1 MEYTV
6 KNDTKI
12 SKITLGTAQL
22 GQSYGINNTSGIP
35 DGKEAENILNTALS
49 LGINTFDTSNDYG
62 DSEKKIGEFFG
73 RRKESPVIVTKTGAE
88 GSKAALYDML
98 AENAEKSLK
107 NLNVSSLPC
116 LMLHHEKFVTEYGR
130 ALIDAMNKLK
140 SNGIIRKTGIS
151 FSDKADMKKILSDGS
166 FDFVQLPMNIFDC
179 EEILNGTLSK
189 LNKSGMTVFIRSVYL
204 QGLFFKDPDTLPK
217 KLRSAK
223 EHLLKLRALS
233 ERYGVSVQAMA
244 SGFIY
249 FSEGV
254 DSVLVGCEK
263 ASQLE
268 ESAKLPLPLPKKLT
282 EEIFEI
288 SQKIPSVVKHPWEW
302 NN

>member
-22 GQSYGINNTSGIP
+22 GQSYGINNTYGIP

-62 DSEKKIGEFFG
+62 DSEKIIGEFFG

-189 LNKSGMTVFIRSVYL
+189 LNKSGMTVFIRSV
-204 QGLFFKDPDTLPK
+204 
-217 KLRSAK
+217 
-223 EHLLKLRALS
+223 
-233 ERYGVSVQAMA
+233 SVQAMA

-282 EEIFEI
+282 EEIFDI

>member
-1 MEYTV
+1 MLTADTPQNKKEIRVLEYTV

-62 DSEKKIGEFFG
+62 DSEKIIGEFFG

-130 ALIDAMNKLK
+130 ALIDAINKLK
-140 SNGIIRKTGIS
+140 
-151 FSDKADMKKILSDGS
+151 
-166 FDFVQLPMNIFDC
+166 
-179 EEILNGTLSK
+179 
-189 LNKSGMTVFIRSVYL
+189 
-204 QGLFFKDPDTLPK
+204 
-217 KLRSAK
+217 
-223 EHLLKLRALS
+223 
-233 ERYGVSVQAMA
+233 
-244 SGFIY
+244 
-249 FSEGV
+249 
-254 DSVLVGCEK
+254 
-263 ASQLE
+263 
-268 ESAKLPLPLPKKLT
+268 
-282 EEIFEI
+282 
-288 SQKIPSVVKHPWEW
+288 
-302 NN
+302 